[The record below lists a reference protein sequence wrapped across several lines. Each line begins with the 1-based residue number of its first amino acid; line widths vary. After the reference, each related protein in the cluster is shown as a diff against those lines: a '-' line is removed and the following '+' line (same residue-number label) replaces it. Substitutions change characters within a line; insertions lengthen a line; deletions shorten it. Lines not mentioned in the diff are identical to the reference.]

1 MAEPTPAEGMYET
14 RDLHAEGVWPLGPK
28 PRYGGTVFD
37 LEGRILLR
45 RPTGDYGGYVWTFPK
60 GRPDVDEHPTRTAL
74 RETLEE
80 TGYRPVI
87 IGHLPGRFSAGLAAT
102 SNYFYVMED
111 DGTVV
116 DDAAREAN
124 GETSALAWATEDEA
138 ERLIT
143 TTPNTDGRRRDLE
156 VLHAAFALRRAGRM
170 P

>member
-14 RDLHAEGVWPLGPK
+14 RDLHVEGVWPLGPK

-111 DGTVV
+111 RNGQVER
-116 DDAAREAN
+116 AAMVRN
-124 GETSALAWATEDEA
+124 GETADLRWATESEA
-138 ERLIT
+138 EELIAT
-143 TTPNTDGRRRDLE
+143 TTNPNGRRRDLAI
-156 VLHAAFALRRAGRM
+156 LRAAYTAYRRR
-170 P
+170 